1 MKEEY
6 FLIPLTSNSAYIDGK
21 CLNDIL
27 KETYPELYQREIF
40 KIRLLHS
47 TKVIGFGPKI
57 KEDLAKCSKYIAET
71 SEMYRQMNVPEYLIA
86 YGNSSCIKEVLTD
99 KIITDNDYIISL
111 LSVTKERAQ
120 QYYNDCNYKNIIGN
134 FLRGSIIVNENPFDD
149 FEPITAYISGI
160 LNGKQI
166 EGEFKGKIKIKQK

>member
-27 KETYPELYQREIF
+27 KETYPELSIREIF
-40 KIRLLHS
+40 KTRLLHS

-86 YGNSSCIKEVLTD
+86 YGNKSCIKEVLTD
-99 KIITDNDYIISL
+99 KVITDKDYIISL
-111 LSVTKERAQ
+111 QSVTKERAQ
-120 QYYNDCNYKNIIGN
+120 QYYNDCNYKNIIRN
-134 FLRGSIIVNENPFDD
+134 FLKDAMIVNESPFED
-149 FEPITAYISGI
+149 FECIIAHISGT
-160 LNGKQI
+160 LNGEQV